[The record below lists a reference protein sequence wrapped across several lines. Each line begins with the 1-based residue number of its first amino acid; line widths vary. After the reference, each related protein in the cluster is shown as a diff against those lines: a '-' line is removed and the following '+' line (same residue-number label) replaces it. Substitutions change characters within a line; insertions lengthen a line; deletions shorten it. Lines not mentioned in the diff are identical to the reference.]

1 MWIALAAAAAVVLGV
16 AVWWSRR
23 VAVSG
28 SSGAPEAGPRAGWET
43 RLDEEAA
50 TALLEGLRAYADAG
64 NAVDIGGECGVLTVF
79 EPPRLIS
86 LDLLACRFAARGQE
100 AMHDPQTTVGALL
113 SGFLVTEEPGV
124 LHLRPGWTD
133 GDGFAARVRAII
145 RSEAAV
151 PGWSALGVLGVAV
164 PGGDGLSP
172 QGVAVPDDDGRPGTT
187 LLLDLARIRDQYDES
202 RARQPG
208 APDEVVLRSVLTSA
222 IANGG
227 PGLTW
232 TVPPTDRQLGNAL
245 ATAGL
250 PDRRPAPTVKQA
262 ADH

>member
-1 MWIALAAAAAVVLGV
+1 MWIALAAAAVVLGV
-16 AVWWSRR
+16 AVWWARR
-23 VAVSG
+23 VFISGSFG
-28 SSGAPEAGPRAGWET
+28 SSGSFGAEQRAGWAA

-64 NAVDIGGECGVLTVF
+64 NAVDIGEQSGVLTVS

-86 LDLLACRFAARGQE
+86 LDLLAGRFAARGQE
-100 AMHDPQTTVGALL
+100 AMHDPQTTVSALL
-113 SGFLVTEEPGV
+113 AGFLATEEPGV
-124 LHLRPGWTD
+124 LHLRSGWTD
-133 GDGFAARVRAII
+133 GEGFAARVRAIV
-145 RSEAAV
+145 RSSEAAV
-151 PGWSALGVLGVAV
+151 PSGGALGVLGVTV
-164 PGGDGLSP
+164 PG
-172 QGVAVPDDDGRPGTT
+172 DDGQSGTT

-245 ATAGL
+245 AAAGL
-250 PDRRPAPTVKQA
+250 PERRAAPTAKQA

>member
-1 MWIALAAAAAVVLGV
+1 MWIALAAAAVVLGV
-16 AVWWSRR
+16 AVWWARR
-23 VAVSG
+23 VYIPG
-28 SSGAPEAGPRAGWET
+28 SSGSVTAGNRAGWEA

-86 LDLLACRFAARGQE
+86 LDLLAGRFAARGQE

-113 SGFLVTEEPGV
+113 AGFLATEEPGV

-133 GDGFAARVRAII
+133 GEGFAARVRAIV

-151 PGWSALGVLGVAV
+151 PGGSALGVLGVAV
-164 PGGDGLSP
+164 P
-172 QGVAVPDDDGRPGTT
+172 DDDGRSGTT
-187 LLLDLARIRDQYDES
+187 LLLDLARIRDQYEES

-232 TVPPTDRQLGNAL
+232 TMPPTDRQLGNAL
-245 ATAGL
+245 ATAAL
-250 PDRRPAPTVKQA
+250 PDRRPAPTVKEA

>member
-1 MWIALAAAAAVVLGV
+1 MGIALAAAAVVLGV
-16 AVWWSRR
+16 AVWWARR
-23 VAVSG
+23 VFISG
-28 SSGAPEAGPRAGWET
+28 SVGSSDPVAAGHGAGWAA

-64 NAVDIGGECGVLTVF
+64 NAVDMGGERGVLTVF

-86 LDLLACRFAARGQE
+86 LDLLAGRFAARGPE

-113 SGFLVTEEPGV
+113 AGFLAVEEPGV
-124 LHLRPGWTD
+124 LHLRPGWAD
-133 GDGFAARVRAII
+133 GEGFAARVRAIV
-145 RSEAAV
+145 RSEIAV
-151 PGWSALGVLGVAV
+151 PDGGALGVLGIAV
-164 PGGDGLSP
+164 PG
-172 QGVAVPDDDGRPGTT
+172 DDGRPGTT

-232 TVPPTDRQLGNAL
+232 TVPPTERQLGNAL
-245 ATAGL
+245 ATVGL
-250 PDRRPAPTVKQA
+250 PERRAAPAVKQA

>member
-1 MWIALAAAAAVVLGV
+1 MWIALAAAAVVLGV
-16 AVWWSRR
+16 AVWWARR
-23 VAVSG
+23 VYIPG
-28 SSGAPEAGPRAGWET
+28 SSGSVAAGHRAGWEA

-64 NAVDIGGECGVLTVF
+64 NAMDIGGECGVLTVF

-86 LDLLACRFAARGQE
+86 LDLLADRFAARGQE

-113 SGFLVTEEPGV
+113 AGFLATEEPGV

-133 GDGFAARVRAII
+133 GEGFTARVRAIV

-151 PGWSALGVLGVAV
+151 PGGGALGVLGVAV
-164 PGGDGLSP
+164 PGGDGMDAP
-172 QGVAVPDDDGRPGTT
+172 GDDGRPGIT

-232 TVPPTDRQLGNAL
+232 TVPPTERQLGNAL
-245 ATAGL
+245 ATVGL
-250 PDRRPAPTVKQA
+250 PERRATPAVKEA

>member
-1 MWIALAAAAAVVLGV
+1 MWIALAAAAVVLGV
-16 AVWWSRR
+16 AVWWARR

-28 SSGAPEAGPRAGWET
+28 SSGSSGVPGAVHRAGWEA

-64 NAVDIGGECGVLTVF
+64 NAVEMDGDVLTVF
-79 EPPRLIS
+79 RPPRLIS
-86 LDLLACRFAARGQE
+86 LDLLAGRFAARGQE

-113 SGFLVTEEPGV
+113 AGFLATEEPGV

-133 GDGFAARVRAII
+133 GEGFAARVRAIV
-145 RSEAAV
+145 RSEVAL
-151 PGWSALGVLGVAV
+151 PGGSSLGVLGVAV
-164 PGGDGLSP
+164 PVGDGLDAP
-172 QGVAVPDDDGRPGTT
+172 GVAVPGDDGRPGTT
-187 LLLDLARIRDQYDES
+187 LLLDLARIRDQYEES

-232 TVPPTDRQLGNAL
+232 TVPPTERQLGSAL

-250 PDRRPAPTVKQA
+250 PERRAAPAAKQA